1 MTDTDYLDEYA
12 PRLLIPSWS
21 IFGKKADLSSEYEDL
36 SSEGKTI
43 IKIKSTHRN
52 KIINIY

>member
-12 PRLLIPSWS
+12 PRLLIPSCV

-36 SSEGKTI
+36 SGP
-43 IKIKSTHRN
+43 
-52 KIINIY
+52 INSLWILPHKEWIPCNH